1 MKRVIYTKIVRR
13 LAAALL
19 LLAIAMP
26 QQVKASEPYT
36 NALKITFLSWSTGST
51 KISYE
56 KALPERKQ
64 SAEICSSLIC
74 AGYDKYQNDPFGF
87 TLRYSHKFFVGNYDV
102 NRPLQGAYLR
112 PEIIYSDYKYT
123 HSQTGNRTPA
133 RMCALLGSAGYQ
145 HCFGHFVLDGWVG
158 GGYAFGEASETG
170 YHHGFQLWKWL
181 GKRNDN
187 IALSFSIRIG
197 YIW

>member
-1 MKRVIYTKIVRR
+1 MNRIIFSKSVVRVVM
-13 LAAALL
+13 ALL
-19 LLAIAMP
+19 IMVVAAP
-26 QQVKASEPYT
+26 QSIKASEPYN

-56 KALPERKQ
+56 RALPQHRQ
-64 SAEICSSLIC
+64 SAEICSSLIS
-74 AGYDKYQNDPFGF
+74 AGYDKYQNDPLGF
-87 TLRYSHKFFVGNYDV
+87 TFRYSHKFFVGPYNV
-102 NRPLQGAYLR
+102 EKPLQGAYLR

-123 HSQTGNRTPA
+123 HSATGLRTPA
-133 RMCALLGSAGYQ
+133 RMCALLGSVGYQ
-145 HCFGHFVLDGWVG
+145 HCFGRFIVDGWVG
-158 GGYAFGEASETG
+158 GGYAFGRAAETG
-170 YHHGFQLWKWL
+170 YHHGFQLWKWF

>member
-1 MKRVIYTKIVRR
+1 MKRGIYTKIATG
-13 LAAALL
+13 LTLFLL
-19 LLAIAMP
+19 LLFVATP
-26 QQVKASEPYT
+26 QPVRADSTYT

-56 KALPERKQ
+56 KALPQLKQ
-64 SAEICSSLIC
+64 SAEICSGLIS
-74 AGYDKYQNDPFGF
+74 AGYDKYKNDPLGF
-87 TLRYSHKFFVGNYDV
+87 SLRYSHKFFVGNYDA
-102 NRPLQGAYLR
+102 NKPLQGAYIR

-123 HSQTGNRTPA
+123 HSVTGARTPA

-145 HCFGHFVLDGWVG
+145 HCFGHFVVDGWVG
-158 GGYAFGEASETG
+158 GGYAFGRASETG
-170 YHHGFQLWKWL
+170 YHHGFQLWKWF

>member
-1 MKRVIYTKIVRR
+1 MNRVIYTKIIKG

-19 LLAIAMP
+19 LFVVAIP
-26 QQVKASEPYT
+26 QPVKASEPYT

-51 KISYE
+51 KLSYE
-56 KALPERKQ
+56 KALPEKKQ
-64 SAEICSSLIC
+64 SAEFCGSLIC
-74 AGYDKYQNDPFGF
+74 AGYDKYDNDPLGF
-87 TLRYSHKFFVGNYDV
+87 TLRYSHKFFVGNYDIEK
-102 NRPLQGAYLR
+102 PLQGWYLR

-123 HSQTGNRTPA
+123 HSVTEERTPA
-133 RMCALLGSAGYQ
+133 RMCALLGTAGYQ
-145 HCFGHFVLDGWVG
+145 HCFGHFIIDSWVG
-158 GGYAFGEASETG
+158 GGYAFGKASETG
-170 YHHGFQLWKWL
+170 YHHGFQLWDWL

>member
-1 MKRVIYTKIVRR
+1 MNRVIYTKIIKG

-19 LLAIAMP
+19 LFVVAIP

-51 KISYE
+51 KLSYE
-56 KALPERKQ
+56 KALPEKKQ
-64 SAEICSSLIC
+64 SAEFCGSLIC
-74 AGYDKYQNDPFGF
+74 AGYDKYDNDPLGF
-87 TLRYSHKFFVGNYDV
+87 TLRYSHKFFVGNYDIEK
-102 NRPLQGAYLR
+102 PLQGWYLR

-123 HSQTGNRTPA
+123 HSVTEERTPA
-133 RMCALLGSAGYQ
+133 RMCALLGTAGYQ
-145 HCFGHFVLDGWVG
+145 HCFGHFVIDSWVG
-158 GGYAFGEASETG
+158 GGYAFGKASETG
-170 YHHGFQLWKWL
+170 YHHGFQLWDWL

>member
-1 MKRVIYTKIVRR
+1 MRDCKLIRFCVVV
-13 LAAALL
+13 ALL
-19 LLAIAMP
+19 LCVVAFPAR
-26 QQVKASEPYT
+26 VRAEEPYK
-36 NALKITFLSWSTGST
+36 NGIKITFLSWATGST

-56 KALPERKQ
+56 RAFPEIKQ
-64 SAEICSSLIC
+64 SAEICSSLIS
-74 AGYDKYQNDPFGF
+74 AGYDKYQNDPLGF
-87 TLRYSHKFFVGNYDV
+87 TLRYSHKFFVGPYDTAK
-102 NRPLQGAYLR
+102 PLQGAYLR

-123 HSQTGNRTPA
+123 HSVTGSRTPA
-133 RMCALLGSAGYQ
+133 RMCALLATAGYQ
-145 HCFGHFVLDGWVG
+145 HCFGHFVVDGWVG
-158 GGYAFGEASETG
+158 GGYAFGRASETG

>member
-1 MKRVIYTKIVRR
+1 MKNCNIIRFCVAV
-13 LAAALL
+13 ALL
-19 LLAIAMP
+19 LCVAIIP
-26 QQVKASEPYT
+26 QRVRAEEPYK
-36 NALKITFLSWSTGST
+36 NGIKITFLSWSTGST

-56 KALPERKQ
+56 RAFPELKQ

-74 AGYDKYQNDPFGF
+74 AGYDKYKNDPLGF
-87 TLRYSHKFFVGNYDV
+87 TLRYSHKFFVGPYDV
-102 NRPLQGAYLR
+102 AKPLQGAYLR
-112 PEIIYSDYKYT
+112 PEIIYSNYKYT
-123 HSQTGNRTPA
+123 HSVTGLRTPA
-133 RMCALLGSAGYQ
+133 RMCALLATAGYQ
-145 HCFGHFVLDGWVG
+145 HCFGHMVIDGWVG
-158 GGYAFGEASETG
+158 GGYAFGKASETG

>member
-1 MKRVIYTKIVRR
+1 MNRIIFSKSVIRVVV
-13 LAAALL
+13 ALL
-19 LLAIAMP
+19 IMVVAAP
-26 QQVKASEPYT
+26 QSIKASEPYN

-56 KALPERKQ
+56 RALPQLRQ
-64 SAEICSSLIC
+64 SAEICTSLIS
-74 AGYDKYQNDPFGF
+74 AGYDKYKNDPLGF
-87 TLRYSHKFFVGNYDV
+87 TLRYSHKFFVGAYDI
-102 NRPLQGAYLR
+102 NKPLQGAYIR

-123 HSQTGNRTPA
+123 HSQTGLRTPA
-133 RMCALLGSAGYQ
+133 RMCALLGSVGYQ
-145 HCFGHFVLDGWVG
+145 HCFGHFVVDGWVG
-158 GGYAFGEASETG
+158 GGCAFGRAAETG

>member
-1 MKRVIYTKIVRR
+1 MNIKIFSKSVTSIV
-13 LAAALL
+13 LALL
-19 LLAIAMP
+19 IMVVAMP
-26 QQVKASEPYT
+26 QRAMAGEPYT

-56 KALPERKQ
+56 KALPQLKQ
-64 SAEICSSLIC
+64 SAEICTSLIS
-74 AGYDKYQNDPFGF
+74 AGYDKYQNDPLGF

-102 NRPLQGAYLR
+102 NKPLQGAYLR

-123 HSQTGNRTPA
+123 HSATGHRTPA
-133 RMCALLGSAGYQ
+133 RMCALLGSVGYQ

-158 GGYAFGEASETG
+158 GGYAFGKASETG

>member
-1 MKRVIYTKIVRR
+1 MNRFIHKTRVIR
-13 LAAALL
+13 LAAMVLL
-19 LLAIAMP
+19 MLVAVP
-26 QQVKASEPYT
+26 QHTKAGESYT

-51 KISYE
+51 KVSYE
-56 KALPERKQ
+56 KALPEYKQ
-64 SAEICSSLIC
+64 SAEICTSLIS
-74 AGYDKYQNDPFGF
+74 AGYDKYQNDPLGF
-87 TLRYSHKFFVGNYDV
+87 TLRYSHKFFVGPYDV
-102 NRPLQGAYLR
+102 KKPLQGAYLR

-123 HSQTGNRTPA
+123 HSVTGLRTPA
-133 RMCALLGSAGYQ
+133 RMCALLGSVGYQ
-145 HCFGHFVLDGWVG
+145 HCFNRIVVDGWVG
-158 GGYAFGEASETG
+158 GGYAFGRASETG

>member
-1 MKRVIYTKIVRR
+1 MKNCNIIRFSVAV
-13 LAAALL
+13 ALL
-19 LLAIAMP
+19 LCVAIIP
-26 QQVKASEPYT
+26 QRVRAEEPYK
-36 NALKITFLSWSTGST
+36 NGIKITFLSWSTGST

-56 KALPERKQ
+56 RAFPELKQ

-74 AGYDKYQNDPFGF
+74 AGYDKYKNDPLGF
-87 TLRYSHKFFVGNYDV
+87 TLRYSHKFFVGPYDV
-102 NRPLQGAYLR
+102 AKPLQGAYLR

-123 HSQTGNRTPA
+123 HSVTGLRTPA
-133 RMCALLGSAGYQ
+133 RMCALLATAGYQ
-145 HCFGHFVLDGWVG
+145 HCFGHMVIDGWVG
-158 GGYAFGEASETG
+158 GGYAFGKASETG

>member
-1 MKRVIYTKIVRR
+1 MSRITFTNRIVGLAVTILLFVVAAPQYT
-13 LAAALL
+13 
-19 LLAIAMP
+19 
-26 QQVKASEPYT
+26 KASEPYT

-56 KALPERKQ
+56 RALPQLRQ
-64 SAEICSSLIC
+64 SAEICTSLIS
-74 AGYDKYQNDPFGF
+74 AGYDKYKNDPLGF
-87 TLRYSHKFFVGNYDV
+87 TLRYSHKFFVGAYDV
-102 NRPLQGAYLR
+102 EKPLQGAYLR

-123 HSQTGNRTPA
+123 HSATALRTQA
-133 RMCALLGSAGYQ
+133 RMCALLGTVGYQ
-145 HCFGHFVLDGWVG
+145 HCFGRFIVDGWVG
-158 GGYAFGEASETG
+158 GGYAFGRAAETG

-181 GKRNDN
+181 GRRNDN

>member
-1 MKRVIYTKIVRR
+1 MNRLIFKNCWVRVVA
-13 LAAALL
+13 LALMML
-19 LLAIAMP
+19 VVLP
-26 QQVKASEPYT
+26 QHTNAGEPYT

-51 KISYE
+51 KVSYE
-56 KALPERKQ
+56 KALPQLKQ
-64 SAEICSSLIC
+64 SAEICTSLIS
-74 AGYDKYQNDPFGF
+74 AGYDKYKNDPLGF
-87 TLRYSHKFFVGNYDV
+87 TLRYSHKFFVGPYDV
-102 NRPLQGAYLR
+102 NKPLQGAYLR

-123 HSQTGNRTPA
+123 HSTTGLRTPA
-133 RMCALLGSAGYQ
+133 RMCALLGSVGYQ
-145 HCFGHFVLDGWVG
+145 HCFNRIVVDGWVG
-158 GGYAFGEASETG
+158 GGYAFGRASETG

>member
-1 MKRVIYTKIVRR
+1 MSRITFTNRIVGLAVTILLFVVAAPQYT
-13 LAAALL
+13 
-19 LLAIAMP
+19 
-26 QQVKASEPYT
+26 KASEPYN

-56 KALPERKQ
+56 KALPQLKQ
-64 SAEICSSLIC
+64 SAEICTSLIS
-74 AGYDKYQNDPFGF
+74 AGYDKYKNDPLGF
-87 TLRYSHKFFVGNYDV
+87 TLRYSHKFFVGSYDV
-102 NRPLQGAYLR
+102 EKPLQGAYIR

-123 HSQTGNRTPA
+123 HSQTGLRTPA
-133 RMCALLGSAGYQ
+133 RMCALLGTVGYQ
-145 HCFGHFVLDGWVG
+145 HCFGRFIVDGWVG
-158 GGYAFGEASETG
+158 GGYAFGKASETG

>member
-1 MKRVIYTKIVRR
+1 MDRKIFTNSVIR
-13 LAAALL
+13 LAVVLL
-19 LLAIAMP
+19 MFLVATPYRSMA
-26 QQVKASEPYT
+26 VEPYT

-56 KALPERKQ
+56 KALPEKRQ

-74 AGYDKYQNDPFGF
+74 AGYDKYQNDPLGF
-87 TLRYSHKFFVGNYDV
+87 TLRYSHKFFVGPYNV
-102 NRPLQGAYLR
+102 NKPLQGAYLR

-123 HSQTGNRTPA
+123 HSATGLRTPA
-133 RMCALLGSAGYQ
+133 RMCALLGTVGYQ
-145 HCFGHFVLDGWVG
+145 HCFNRIVVDGWVG
-158 GGYAFGEASETG
+158 GGYAFGKASETG

>member
-1 MKRVIYTKIVRR
+1 MVVATPYRAVAV
-13 LAAALL
+13 
-19 LLAIAMP
+19 
-26 QQVKASEPYT
+26 EPYT

-56 KALPERKQ
+56 KALPEKKQ

-74 AGYDKYQNDPFGF
+74 AGYDKYQNNPLGF
-87 TLRYSHKFFVGNYDV
+87 TLRYSHKFFVGNYDI
-102 NRPLQGAYLR
+102 NKPLQGAYLR

-123 HSQTGNRTPA
+123 HSVTGARTPA

-145 HCFGHFVLDGWVG
+145 HCFGHFVVDGWVG
-158 GGYAFGEASETG
+158 GGLAFGRASETG

>member
-1 MKRVIYTKIVRR
+1 MSRITFTNRIVGLAVTILLFVVAAPQYT
-13 LAAALL
+13 
-19 LLAIAMP
+19 
-26 QQVKASEPYT
+26 KASEPYN

-56 KALPERKQ
+56 RALPQLRQ
-64 SAEICSSLIC
+64 SAEICTSLIS
-74 AGYDKYQNDPFGF
+74 AGYDKYKNDPLGF
-87 TLRYSHKFFVGNYDV
+87 TLRYSHKFFVGNYNV
-102 NRPLQGAYLR
+102 NKPLQGAYIR

-123 HSQTGNRTPA
+123 HSQTGLRTPA
-133 RMCALLGSAGYQ
+133 RMCALLGTVGYQ
-145 HCFGHFVLDGWVG
+145 HCFGRFIVDGWVG
-158 GGYAFGEASETG
+158 GGYAFGRAAETG

-181 GKRNDN
+181 GRRNDN

>member
-1 MKRVIYTKIVRR
+1 MRGCKLIRFC
-13 LAAALL
+13 AAVALL
-19 LLAIAMP
+19 LCVVTFPARVRAE
-26 QQVKASEPYT
+26 EPYK
-36 NALKITFLSWSTGST
+36 NGIKITFLSWSTGST

-56 KALPERKQ
+56 RAFPELKQ

-74 AGYDKYQNDPFGF
+74 AGYDKYQNDPMGF
-87 TLRYSHKFFVGNYDV
+87 TLRYSHKFFVGPYNIAK
-102 NRPLQGAYLR
+102 PLQGAYLR

-123 HSQTGNRTPA
+123 HSETGLRTPA
-133 RMCALLGSAGYQ
+133 RMCALLATAGYQ
-145 HCFGHFVLDGWVG
+145 HCFGHFVVDGWVG
-158 GGYAFGEASETG
+158 SGYAFGRASETG

-181 GKRNDN
+181 GRRNDN

>member
-1 MKRVIYTKIVRR
+1 MNRVIYTKIIKG

-19 LLAIAMP
+19 LFVVAIP

-51 KISYE
+51 KLSYE
-56 KALPERKQ
+56 KALPEKKQ
-64 SAEICSSLIC
+64 SAEFCGSLIC
-74 AGYDKYQNDPFGF
+74 AGYDKYDNDPLGF
-87 TLRYSHKFFVGNYDV
+87 TLRYSHKFFVGNYDIEK
-102 NRPLQGAYLR
+102 PLQGWYLR

-123 HSQTGNRTPA
+123 HSVTKERTPA
-133 RMCALLGSAGYQ
+133 RMCALLGTAGYQ
-145 HCFGHFVLDGWVG
+145 HCFGHFVIDSWVG
-158 GGYAFGEASETG
+158 GGYAFGKASETG
-170 YHHGFQLWKWL
+170 YHHGFQLWDWL

>member
-13 LAAALL
+13 LTAALL

-56 KALPERKQ
+56 KALPEMKQ
-64 SAEICSSLIC
+64 SAEFCGSLIC
-74 AGYDKYQNDPFGF
+74 AGYDKYQNDPLGF

-102 NRPLQGAYLR
+102 AKPLQGWYLR

-123 HSQTGNRTPA
+123 HSITGDRTPA

-158 GGYAFGEASETG
+158 GGYAFGKASETG
-170 YHHGFQLWKWL
+170 YHHGFQLWDWL